1 MKKIFFPLSILI
13 GFLIFIYF
21 FASIF
26 TYQGERGLGFLS
38 IWARM
43 IIISIIFLINIIKR
57 KKPAY
62 ILLYLFMGIYA
73 IFGFLYILFQGEAGE
88 NFSHHIFSLFLFF
101 WYAVSFHL
109 YKVDLKWMDTTD
121 LLRILK
127 ISLSELIKNLVIFY

>member
-1 MKKIFFPLSILI
+1 MIKKIFFPLSILI

-38 IWARM
+38 VWAGM

-62 ILLYLFMGIYA
+62 ILLYLFMGVYA
-73 IFGFLYILFQGEAGE
+73 IFGFLHILFQGEAGE
-88 NFSHHIFSLFLFF
+88 NFSHHIFPLFLFF
-101 WYAVSFHL
+101 FFGTPYRFIFI
-109 YKVDLKWMDTTD
+109 
-121 LLRILK
+121 R
-127 ISLSELIKNLVIFY
+127 LI